1 MSIRPFVLGLALA
14 SPVLA
19 QAAHTVTN
27 SVFYCTAAMSFSNTA
42 SLLGYCA
49 GNFTISGGTWTSDTR
64 IDLSAAGDITLDGV
78 TMTAPIIEVQ
88 SLTKITAGGTTV
100 LSATTLLNLQAP
112 RRPITTRD
120 AESGRPEL
128 QNPPSDVT
136 GGSGGALII
145 SEGSALNVTSG
156 GGSGNSGSFS
166 SGGNGGDVNLLAG
179 GLILVRDDAPLIQQA
194 SGSVTQGNGIFT
206 INLNPVP
213 EPETYALALAA
224 LATLGAGSTL
234 ARRRKV

>member
-19 QAAHTVTN
+19 QAAHTVTD

-64 IDLSAAGDITLDGV
+64 IDLSAAGDITLNGV

-88 SLTKITAGGTTV
+88 SLTKITAGSTTV

-112 RRPITTRD
+112 RLPTTTRD
-120 AESGRPEL
+120 PASGRPEQ
-128 QNPPSDVT
+128 QNLPSDVAV
-136 GGSGGALII
+136 GAGDALII
-145 SEGSALNVTSG
+145 SDGGVLDVTAGGDSGNPRSFSDG
-156 GGSGNSGSFS
+156 GGTDNNPRV
-166 SGGNGGDVNLLAG
+166 GGEIVIRIRGDQPVL
-179 GLILVRDDAPLIQQA
+179 QQA
-194 SGSVTQGNGIFT
+194 SGSISQQPTTYTFT
-206 INLNPVP
+206 TTHVP
-213 EPETYALALAA
+213 EPESYALALVGLATGAA
-224 LATLGAGSTL
+224 LA
-234 ARRRKV
+234 RRLKA